1 MAGPSVSPVRSR
13 SADADTV
20 AVALPLAAGLGG
32 ALVLVLGLRSA
43 APVGQL
49 AMVVAMTL
57 AMMSPY
63 AVPLA
68 RAVARATLWWQATQA
83 VVVAVVTFFGL
94 WCVASAVL
102 HLAGTAMSLTVGSRA
117 ALALLALVCAIV
129 VQRRGRTAL
138 LQACAVTRPVRP
150 AHPARDAGR
159 WAALAGGRCV
169 RVCAAPMTL
178 MAIEPSLAGFAGVT
192 TLLWIERF
200 TGRPALRYVLAAG
213 YLAIGAALIATARSV
228 STPIV
233 MPLHTHG

>member
-1 MAGPSVSPVRSR
+1 MAGSSVSPVPSW

-20 AVALPLAAGLGG
+20 AVALPLASGLGG
-32 ALVLVLGLRSA
+32 VLVLMLGLRSA
-43 APVGQL
+43 TPVGHL
-49 AMVVAMTL
+49 AMVVAMTM

-83 VVVAVVTFFGL
+83 VVVAVATFLGL
-94 WCVASAVL
+94 WCVVSAAL
-102 HLAGTAMSLTVGSRA
+102 HLAGTAVSLTLGSRA
-117 ALALLALVCAIV
+117 ALALLALVCAVV

-138 LQACAVTRPVRP
+138 LRACAVTRPVRP

-169 RVCAAPMTL
+169 RVCALPMTL
-178 MAIEPSLAGFAGVT
+178 MAIEPSLAGFAAVT
-192 TLLWIERF
+192 TLLWVERF

-213 YLAIGAALIATARSV
+213 YLAVGAALIATGSSV
-228 STPIV
+228 STPIST
-233 MPLHTHG
+233 PAHSHG